1 MIIPPKGN
9 FVQLSIL
16 KNSGPPIKIKGPMHF
31 SDFEPNL
38 AEKDVPDYIVVPKIC
53 KMVFTWGPGLKIGR
67 KVNIWTIFF
76 AIVQTFARSWQGCH
90 SEQWETQVCEE
101 KSNFMQKK
109 GAKSRRDTWV
119 SPTDAV
125 ATSECWLE
133 VVVFSS
139 NGLSCSAAAG
149 TAADLRL
156 WGGGPA
162 PIWGSEGGAGS
173 GPCRDKERLKQGEVR
188 SH

>member
-1 MIIPPKGN
+1 
-9 FVQLSIL
+9 
-16 KNSGPPIKIKGPMHF
+16 MHF

-38 AEKDVPDYIVVPKIC
+38 AEKDVPDYKVVPKIFQ
-53 KMVFTWGPGLKIGR
+53 MLLGGSGLKIWR
-67 KVNIWTIFF
+67 KVNVETSSLPSCKPLPGLDK
-76 AIVQTFARSWQGCH
+76 VVTGEQREPRCARRKVISGR
-90 SEQWETQVCEE
+90 
-101 KSNFMQKK
+101 KK

-125 ATSECWLE
+125 GTSECWLE

-173 GPCRDKERLKQGEVR
+173 GPTERQGETQAGRSQVTLGADRPKHSDISTADKEGA
-188 SH
+188 